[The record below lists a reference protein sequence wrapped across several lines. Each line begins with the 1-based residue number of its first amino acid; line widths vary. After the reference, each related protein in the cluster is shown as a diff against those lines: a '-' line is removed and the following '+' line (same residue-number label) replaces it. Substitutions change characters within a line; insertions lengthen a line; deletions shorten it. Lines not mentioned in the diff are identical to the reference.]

1 MCQRAGVQ
9 PSGHGWMDVACD
21 LLCGMN
27 AGSPMLNI
35 TCHVLGLCVKEVWM
49 SEVCCL
55 WSYSKRKRIK
65 RTGWQMFHESVEI
78 TPTHLP
84 RLSPFSFTAE
94 FDPRFSFQTGP
105 FLKGWPLTWAAPA
118 AVCALNKHTSCQR
131 KKNLL
136 LDNTTAREYWLK
148 CAAHLGVGVVGVPRG
163 PERLLPSYIP
173 HQEVG
178 VLHHDF
184 LHVAPDGGRC
194 VDHLIHQ
201 TWQKQNH

>member
-1 MCQRAGVQ
+1 MRAPPCWISHVMCWVCVWKRYEWAKSAVCE
-9 PSGHGWMDVACD
+9 A
-21 LLCGMN
+21 
-27 AGSPMLNI
+27 
-35 TCHVLGLCVKEVWM
+35 TVKEKEKNGQGDRCFM
-49 SEVCCL
+49 
-55 WSYSKRKRIK
+55 
-65 RTGWQMFHESVEI
+65 SVEI